1 MALCKEMST
10 CLQTFYSL
18 QGDINGIVF
27 KNFRK
32 NFIRG
37 KIVGCS
43 ENDPTTVAQL
53 Q

>member
-1 MALCKEMST
+1 MALFSKTLE
-10 CLQTFYSL
+10 
-18 QGDINGIVF
+18 
-27 KNFRK
+27 K